1 MLSQFWL
8 VKQVSL
14 HDLIEKGVCISFTF
28 FFKELL
34 FIFGCTA
41 PALLCGLLS
50 SWIERGLLSSWIG
63 RGLLSSWIGRG
74 LLSSWIKRGLPSSW
88 VERGLLSSGSVWA
101 CAVASLGAEP
111 GL

>member
-1 MLSQFWL
+1 MHFI
-8 VKQVSL
+8 
-14 HDLIEKGVCISFTF
+14 HF

-50 SWIERGLLSSWIG
+50 SWIE